1 MRPQNQVK
9 VFNKEGRLLIYFGG
23 QGYYPGQFMGPWG
36 IAIDK
41 FNRVIVSE
49 TFPGRVQMF
58 RYVTDAEAEAE
69 KASAR
74 STDQKRQR
82 ESGAAGRRPAAAA
95 TKEVAPK

>member
-1 MRPQNQVK
+1 MK
-9 VFNKEGRLLIYFGG
+9 VFNQEGRLLIYFGG

-69 KASAR
+69 KAQASRRKAREQTRPRAARQSA
-74 STDQKRQR
+74 
-82 ESGAAGRRPAAAA
+82 GARCHCMPVR
-95 TKEVAPK
+95 